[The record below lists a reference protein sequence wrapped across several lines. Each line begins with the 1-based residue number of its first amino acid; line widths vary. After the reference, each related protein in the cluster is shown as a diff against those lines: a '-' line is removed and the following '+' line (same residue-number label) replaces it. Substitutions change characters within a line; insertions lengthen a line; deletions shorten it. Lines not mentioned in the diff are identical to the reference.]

1 MLPEQYPLRFIPG
14 INAKTCWE
22 KEKKGLSFW
31 IPAETCPRRLLSG
44 TCGKDAEGR
53 WEGRKGQ
60 TAGRTGRGS
69 LSPVMPA
76 RSPSVMPDGFYRASS
91 VFSSPSSGTSCHA
104 RPPWIS
110 SEDGFPLKTC
120 GNDRKGGRREERKGL
135 TGRTGRGG
143 ISPSVMPDGFYRA
156 SSVFSSPSSGTSC
169 HARPPW
175 ISSEDGFPL
184 KTCGN
189 DRRGNGKDGRE
200 TTEGRGRGS
209 GNDRRGDWRAGRKRE
224 TAGGREGGTLRKS
237 ILRMKSFSGLKPPER
252 GYDPACKVIGT
263 CRRPDERYHL
273 ASCGGQS
280 ISTRRPQ

>member
-1 MLPEQYPLRFIPG
+1 MP
-14 INAKTCWE
+14 KCWE
-22 KEKKGLSFW
+22 KEKKDLSFW
-31 IPAETCPRRLLSG
+31 IPAKACPRRLLSG
-44 TCGKDAEGR
+44 TCRKDGKGGGKD
-53 WEGRKGQ
+53 
-60 TAGRTGRGS
+60 GRGS

-76 RSPSVMPDGFYRASS
+76 RSPSVMPDGCYRASS

-120 GNDRKGGRREERKGL
+120 GNDRRGNGQD
-135 TGRTGRGG
+135 GRGSLSPVMPAR
-143 ISPSVMPDGFYRA
+143 SPSVMPDGCYRA

-209 GNDRRGDWRAGRKRE
+209 GNDRRGDWRAGRERE
-224 TAGGREGGTLRKS
+224 TAEGQEGELAGIHPTDEEFLGFEAPGTWIR
-237 ILRMKSFSGLKPPER
+237 FGVQ
-252 GYDPACKVIGT
+252 GN
-263 CRRPDERYHL
+263 
-273 ASCGGQS
+273 
-280 ISTRRPQ
+280 